1 MFRTKNLHEAKV
13 LGNGDSGFGLLIE
26 NDAGYIDKSLNAE
39 LIKKLVNESYQIKE
53 NEPVLVNCILQK
65 WGVKN
70 KNGRIYPKDVLV
82 PEVARYMQLV
92 DVNSAISEAD
102 HPESS
107 VVSLQNVAHNITK
120 MWWGTGENQNILYGT
135 LEIIT
140 SPGYHKYGVCSMIGD
155 KIVEYLKRGIRLG
168 ISSRGVGSLK
178 EIAGENI
185 VQKDFELICF
195 DLVASPST
203 PGAYLFPDNNNS
215 MSTSTPK
222 TMSEQTIN
230 NGLIITERHKK
241 ILSKMD
247 KFLL

>member
-1 MFRTKNLHEAKV
+1 MLRTKNIREAKI
-13 LGNGDSGFGLLIE
+13 LQNGDSGFGLLIE
-26 NDAGYIDKSLNAE
+26 NDAGYVDKTLNKD
-39 LIKKLVNESYQIKE
+39 LVDKLLSEGYQIKE

-82 PEVARYMQLV
+82 PEVNRYMETVELG
-92 DVNSAISEAD
+92 SAISEAD
-102 HPESS
+102 HPENS
-107 VVSLQNVAHNITK
+107 VVSLHNVAHMIKK
-120 MWWGTGENQNILYGT
+120 MWWGTGDNQNFLYGT

-203 PGAYLFPDNNNS
+203 PGAYLFPENPTVMKEEVVS
-215 MSTSTPK
+215 K
-222 TMSEQTIN
+222 
-230 NGLIITERHKK
+230 GGIITERHKK
-241 ILSKMD
+241 IMNGMN